1 MAIFK
6 KPFKALDEALNS
18 PLTETVPQDSERS
31 RSATKKENAVSL
43 KTDEITTI
51 LGKGSEFEG
60 KLHFEG
66 TLRIEG
72 VFSGEVR
79 SNSILVVGE
88 GARITA
94 EIDVATIVING
105 EVKGNIRASQSVEIH
120 SPARMIGNIETPAL
134 TIDKGVV
141 FEGSCKM
148 ENLGKKNTAQLTP
161 VVDLAM
167 KKEKA

>member
-1 MAIFK
+1 MAFFE
-6 KPFKALDEALNS
+6 KPIKTITETFSS
-18 PLTETVPQDSERS
+18 PLNPALPQESERQ
-31 RSATKKENAVSL
+31 RAATKKENAVSL

-72 VFSGEVR
+72 VFSGEIR

-88 GARITA
+88 SARITA

-105 EVKGNIRASQSVEIH
+105 EVKGNIRASQSVEIR
-120 SPARMIGNIETPAL
+120 SPARMMGNIETPAL
-134 TIDKGVV
+134 IIDTGVI
-141 FEGSCKM
+141 FEGACKM
-148 ENLGKKNTAQLTP
+148 ENLGKKASSPIPL
-161 VVDLAM
+161 VVDASV
-167 KKEKA
+167 KKDKG

>member
-1 MAIFK
+1 MALFN
-6 KPFKALDEALNS
+6 KPLKASTESLSS
-18 PLTETVPQDSERS
+18 PLNPALPPNPERQGA
-31 RSATKKENAVSL
+31 ATKKENAVSL

-72 VFSGEVR
+72 VFSGEIR

-88 GARITA
+88 SARITA

-105 EVKGNIRASQSVEIH
+105 EVKGNIHASQSVEIR
-120 SPARMIGNIETPAL
+120 SPGRMMGNIETPAL
-134 TIDKGVV
+134 IIDKGVV
-141 FEGSCKM
+141 FEGQCKM
-148 ENLGKKNTAQLTP
+148 ENLGKKVTSPVSP
-161 VVDLAM
+161 VVDASA
-167 KKEKA
+167 KKDKI

>member
-1 MAIFK
+1 MALFK
-6 KPFKALDEALNS
+6 KPFKGITETFNS
-18 PLTETVPQDSERS
+18 PLNPALPPNPERQ
-31 RSATKKENAVSL
+31 RAVTKKENAVSL

-72 VFSGEVR
+72 VFSGEIH
-79 SNSILVVGE
+79 SNSVLVVGE

-94 EIDVATIVING
+94 EIDVATIVVNG
-105 EVKGNIRASQSVEIH
+105 EVKGNIHASQSVEIR

-134 TIDKGVV
+134 LIDKGVV
-141 FEGSCKM
+141 FEGACKM
-148 ENLGKKNTAQLTP
+148 ENLSKKAPSQIAP
-161 VVDLAM
+161 VVDLSL
-167 KKEKA
+167 KKEKP